1 MHESDAQRMRRL
13 NALGRSLRLEKG
25 GGHAGAHAR
34 DSRRPSVNDQPEA
47 SPDNLAANSDASPQ
61 QQLLNKLD
69 AKMRKQK
76 QEVQRESYTPVEVID
91 LPDSIIVK
99 IGDLEGLD
107 NMASQNMFSERIMSM
122 GEEGN
127 FRPPAKGKA
136 AARNAERPRPE
147 AFPISP
153 NTLTEEAAEEH
164 TGDSQGRPE
173 LQTQAK

>member
-13 NALGRSLRLEKG
+13 SALGRSLRVEKG

-34 DSRRPSVNDQPEA
+34 DSRRPSINDQPEA

-61 QQLLNKLD
+61 QKLLNKLD

-107 NMASQNMFSERIMSM
+107 NMASQNMFSE
-122 GEEGN
+122 EGN
-127 FRPPAKGKA
+127 FHPPAKGKA

-164 TGDSQGRPE
+164 TRDSQRRPE